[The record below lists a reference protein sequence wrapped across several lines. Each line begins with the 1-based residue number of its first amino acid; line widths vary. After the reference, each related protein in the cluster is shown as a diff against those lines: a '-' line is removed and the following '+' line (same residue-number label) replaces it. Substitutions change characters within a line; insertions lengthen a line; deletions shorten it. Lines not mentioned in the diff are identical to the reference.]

1 MEQQQQL
8 ILQLL
13 LRFSSSRVE
22 KCMDVENVWTMKK
35 KLICVDY
42 GTV

>member
-1 MEQQQQL
+1 MTGDL
-8 ILQLL
+8 
-13 LRFSSSRVE
+13 E